1 MKTIYNFLRSGLGIV
16 LLFSVNSAWSNNI
29 QVSNVTLVNQNT
41 SAGPN
46 NAANHTFVRFDLS
59 WENSWRTNT
68 GPGNYDAAWV
78 FVKFQPFG
86 GNYQHATLSNVAANH
101 TVTNNNGVPAE
112 FKTVPD
118 GVGVFVQR
126 ANNGGPG
133 TNNWQNV
140 LLRWDYP
147 ANGVQ
152 DNQSVTV
159 QVFAV
164 EMVFIPEGSFY
175 LGDGNINQNPSGNA
189 FRRNNQPNT
198 TPQGREA
205 YLVTSENSITFLNNT
220 STSLTDVYDPLCTTG
235 YTLSANYPKGFRAF
249 YTMKYEVSQKQY
261 VDFFNTLPT
270 APIADPQ
277 KGARNITQTTVANA
291 FRNNFLWSGNNLD
304 DATLNRFGTAPPNQG
319 SGDRAQNFVNWN
331 DAAAYLDWSGLR
343 PMSEFEYEK
352 MCRGNDI
359 TYGPIYP
366 INGEFAWGS
375 VSINAIAAGA
385 LAGAAQADNTISEN
399 LINPTSN
406 QANAHTSNVNLNSG
420 AVAGNQNGPVRSGIF
435 AAKNFTTEQRRQAGA
450 SFYGVM
456 ELTGN
461 VREYVVLAGHQR
473 GTCVSPQASFGSA
486 FTHSIHGDGMIPSGN
501 HNITSWNNNATNNST
516 TSSTLIATRGG
527 SFTAGAWRASERPS
541 LNMSGSSCNSTP
553 ITGGYLESTAS
564 NRTNDNGIRGVRSTF
579 VP

>member
-1 MKTIYNFLRSGLGIV
+1 MKKLFFSQLNGSKLILP
-16 LLFSVNSAWSNNI
+16 LLFFAFGNSYANNI

-46 NAANHTFVRFDLS
+46 NPANHTFVRFDLT
-59 WENSWRTNT
+59 WDNSWRTNT

-86 GNYQHATLSNVAANH
+86 GNYTHATLSNVAANH
-101 TVTNNNGVPAE
+101 TVTNVNGVPAE

-133 TNNWQNV
+133 SNNWQDV

-147 ANGVQ
+147 TNGVL

-164 EMVFIPEGSFY
+164 EMVYIPEGSFY
-175 LGDGNINQNPSGNA
+175 LGDGNINQNPISNA
-189 FRRNNQPNT
+189 FSRNNQPNT

-205 YLVTSENSITFLNNT
+205 YLVTNENAITFVNNT
-220 STSLTDVYDPLCTTG
+220 STSLTSVYDPNAPVG
-235 YTLSANYPKGFRAF
+235 YTLSENYPKGFRAF

-270 APIADPQ
+270 GPIADPQ
-277 KGARNITQTTVANA
+277 KGARNITQSVANSN
-291 FRNNFLWSGNNLD
+291 RSNFLWSNNNLD
-304 DATLNRFGTAPPNQG
+304 DANLDRFGTTPPAQG
-319 SGDRAQNFVNWN
+319 SGDRAQNWVSWL
-331 DAAAYLDWSGLR
+331 DASAYLDWSGLR

-352 MCRGNDI
+352 MCRGNDV

-366 INGEFAWGS
+366 INGEYAWGS
-375 VSINAIAAGA
+375 ISITSLAAGA
-385 LAGAAQADNTISEN
+385 LAGAGPADNTASEGLLN
-399 LINPTSN
+399 ASTN
-406 QANAHTSNVNLNSG
+406 QANAHVSDQILNSG
-420 AVAGNQNGPVRSGIF
+420 AVAGNRNGPVRSGIF

-461 VREYVVLAGHQR
+461 LSEFVMASGHSR
-473 GTCVSPQASFGSA
+473 STCYGSNA
-486 FTHSIHGDGMIPSGN
+486 YGSNFTHSVHGNGILSSGN
-501 HNITSWNNNATNNST
+501 SDITTWNNAATWNTS
-516 TSSTLIATRGG
+516 TSSTVVSYRGG
-527 SFTAGAWRASERPS
+527 SYLEGAWRASQRPTHTT
-541 LNMSGSSCNSTP
+541 GSCSSSQKVNTTP
-553 ITGGYLESTAS
+553 DSRN
-564 NRTNDNGIRGVRSTF
+564 NRHGIRGVRSTF
-579 VP
+579 N